1 MTHRMGW
8 RVGAKEAGVAL
19 LVAIVA
25 GAAYTALGVDLGISA
40 STAMASPLS
49 LDTQS
54 ADFSI
59 CGNSRRVNCVV
70 DGDTFWFHAKKIR
83 IADIDAPE
91 LSPPRCEVERAKGE
105 AAKQRLLALLN
116 GGKFS
121 ITATGRDHDRFGR
134 DLRIIT
140 RNGRSIGTVLVE
152 ENLARRWDGRRRPWC
167 NRFD

>member
-8 RVGAKEAGVAL
+8 PVGAKVAGVAL
-19 LVAIVA
+19 PVIAIVA
-25 GAAYTALGVDLGISA
+25 AAAYIALGVDLGISA

-59 CGNSRRVNCVV
+59 CGKSRRVNCVV
-70 DGDTFWFHAKKIR
+70 DGDTFWFHARKIR

-121 ITATGRDHDRFGR
+121 IIATGRDHDRFDR

-140 RNGRSIGTVLVE
+140 RNGRSIGSVLVE

-167 NRFD
+167 N